1 MVTLAA
7 GKRERSKAAS
17 RARIIEH
24 GIRLFTERGIDAV
37 TVDEIAAAADLGKG
51 TIYNYVRTKEDIIV
65 AFLADVERL
74 VQMRLRRLDTGRMP
88 LQQALRRYVRL
99 QFRLKE
105 PHYRFVRVFFAQMFV
120 RTDAFTPFMREIHEL
135 TGATT
140 ESFFRA
146 LQARR
151 AIRADVKVED
161 VSLVFTSMMLGLFAL
176 WAIEGPPFRGATYTL
191 TREVAL
197 FCEGLEPK
205 KR

>member
-65 AFLADVERL
+65 AFLADVERQ

-105 PHYRFVRVFFAQMFV
+105 PHYRFVRVFFAQMLNGSPANA
-120 RTDAFTPFMREIHEL
+120 RSSSARPSLMRP
-135 TGATT
+135 T
-140 ESFFRA
+140 
-146 LQARR
+146 RR
-151 AIRADVKVED
+151 
-161 VSLVFTSMMLGLFAL
+161 S
-176 WAIEGPPFRGATYTL
+176 
-191 TREVAL
+191 
-197 FCEGLEPK
+197 
-205 KR
+205 

>member
-1 MVTLAA
+1 MRHTLC
-7 GKRERSKAAS
+7 
-17 RARIIEH
+17 
-24 GIRLFTERGIDAV
+24 
-37 TVDEIAAAADLGKG
+37 AADALTAPCG
-51 TIYNYVRTKEDIIV
+51 
-65 AFLADVERL
+65 ERAL
-74 VQMRLRRLDTGRMP
+74 TRLINMT
-88 LQQALRRYVRL
+88 LQ
-99 QFRLKE
+99 RLKE

-135 TGATT
+135 TGAAT

>member
-1 MVTLAA
+1 MFDCGHSCTRQTGTIQGGVA
-7 GKRERSKAAS
+7 RPDH
-17 RARIIEH
+17 RARNSSLY
-24 GIRLFTERGIDAV
+24 RA
-37 TVDEIAAAADLGKG
+37 
-51 TIYNYVRTKEDIIV
+51 
-65 AFLADVERL
+65 
-74 VQMRLRRLDTGRMP
+74 RLRRLDTGRMP
-88 LQQALRRYVRL
+88 LQQALLRYVRL

-105 PHYRFVRVFFAQMFV
+105 PHYRFVRVFFAQMFL
-120 RTDAFTPFMREIHEL
+120 RTHAFTPFMREIHEL

-151 AIRADVKVED
+151 AIRADVEVED

-176 WAIEGPPFRGATYTL
+176 WAIEGPPFHGANDTL
-191 TREVAL
+191 RREVAL